1 MQWFEF
7 DSAPAAAAA
16 LAEAVSSAL
25 ATVIRERG
33 EAVLAVS
40 GGRSPVAFLQ
50 RLAQSDLDW
59 SRLTVTL
66 VDERLVP
73 EDHADSN
80 AALVR
85 QHLLTGAASAARFLP
100 LAIVPADATASLAAA
115 RAAYRQPDVTV
126 LGMGDDGHTASL
138 FPDAAEL
145 AAGLALPSDERLIA
159 VTPPAAPHQRLSMT
173 LAALLASGRL
183 FLAIQGETKRR
194 VFEQARQAV
203 DDALPISHVLH
214 HTEVPLDV
222 YWAS

>member
-7 DSAPAAAAA
+7 DTPADAAAA
-16 LAEAVSSAL
+16 LAEAVSAAL
-25 ATVIRERG
+25 ATAIRERG

-59 SRLTVTL
+59 ARLTVTL

-73 EDHADSN
+73 EEHADSN

-85 QHLLTGAASAARFLP
+85 EHLLTGAAAAARFLP
-100 LAIVPADATASLAAA
+100 LAIVPADAAASLAAA

-138 FPDAAEL
+138 FPAAAEL
-145 AAGLALPSDERLIA
+145 AAGLALPSAERLIT

-183 FLAIQGETKRR
+183 FLAIQGPAKRR

>member
-7 DSAPAAAAA
+7 DTPADAATALAGAVSAALAAA
-16 LAEAVSSAL
+16 LS
-25 ATVIRERG
+25 ERG

-50 RLAQSDLDW
+50 RLAESDLDW
-59 SRLTVTL
+59 ARLTVTL
-66 VDERLVP
+66 VDERLVQ
-73 EDHADSN
+73 EDHPDSN

-85 QHLLTGAASAARFLP
+85 QHLLTGAAAAARFLP
-100 LAIVPADATASLAAA
+100 LALHPDDAAASLAAA

-138 FPDAAEL
+138 FPAAQEL
-145 AAGLALPSDERLIA
+145 VAGLALPSAERLIT
-159 VTPPAAPHQRLSMT
+159 VTPPAASHTRLSMT

-183 FLAIQGETKRR
+183 FLAIQGPAKRR

>member
-7 DSAPAAAAA
+7 DSAPDAATALAGAVSAA
-16 LAEAVSSAL
+16 LAAA
-25 ATVIRERG
+25 IRERG

-50 RLAQSDLDW
+50 SLAASDLDW

-85 QHLLTGAASAARFLP
+85 QHLLTGTAAAACFLP
-100 LAIVPADATASLAAA
+100 LAVVPDDAAASLAAA

-138 FPDAAEL
+138 FPAAPEL
-145 AAGLALPSDERLIA
+145 AAGLALPSAERLIT
-159 VTPPAAPHQRLSMT
+159 VTPPAAPHARISMT

-183 FLAIQGETKRR
+183 FLAIQGAGKRR

-203 DDALPISHVLH
+203 SDALPISHVLH

>member
-7 DSAPAAAAA
+7 DTPADAATA
-16 LAEAVSSAL
+16 LAEAVSGAL
-25 ATVIRERG
+25 ATAIRERG

-50 RLAQSDLDW
+50 RLAESDLDW
-59 SRLTVTL
+59 SHVTVTL

-73 EDHADSN
+73 EHHPDSN

-85 QHLLTGAASAARFLP
+85 QHLLTGAAVAARFLP
-100 LAIVPADATASLAAA
+100 LALHPDDAAASLAAA
-115 RAAYRQPDVTV
+115 RAAWCQPDVAV

-138 FPDAAEL
+138 FPAAPEL
-145 AAGLALPSDERLIA
+145 AAGLALPSAERLLT
-159 VTPPAAPHQRLSMT
+159 VTPPAASHTRLSMT

-183 FLAIQGETKRR
+183 FLAIQGSAKRR
-194 VFEQARQAV
+194 VFEQARQTV

>member
-7 DSAPAAAAA
+7 DTPADAATA
-16 LAEAVSSAL
+16 LAGAVSGAL
-25 ATVIRERG
+25 ATAIRERG

-50 RLAQSDLDW
+50 RLAESDLDW
-59 SRLTVTL
+59 ARLTVTL

-73 EDHADSN
+73 EDHPDSN

-85 QHLLTGAASAARFLP
+85 RHLLTGAAAAARFLP
-100 LAIVPADATASLAAA
+100 LALHPDDAAASLAAA

-138 FPDAAEL
+138 FPAAPEL
-145 AAGLALPSDERLIA
+145 TAGLALPSAERLIT
-159 VTPPAAPHQRLSMT
+159 VTPPAASHTRLSMT

-183 FLAIQGETKRR
+183 FLAIQGPAKRR
-194 VFEQARQAV
+194 VFEQTRQAV